1 VRLCEFSGI
10 KTVMIVAILFP
21 FFNLAVPA
29 WAEEPQIIGVWDYT
43 DGKDDYKIII
53 ADDEGE
59 TVLVKKFKDGIM
71 IRQVVV
77 AAKQGDSTVYKPEV
91 EKDEDSRDY
100 YIVDRSGALQV
111 WDDFGLKTTIIL
123 NK

>member
-1 VRLCEFSGI
+1 
-10 KTVMIVAILFP
+10 
-21 FFNLAVPA
+21 
-29 WAEEPQIIGVWDYT
+29 
-43 DGKDDYKIII
+43 
-53 ADDEGE
+53 
-59 TVLVKKFKDGIM
+59 M